1 MRKATSRNQNEQ
13 FVRNWY
19 RVIGEW
25 QATLQRKDAA

>member
-1 MRKATSRNQNEQ
+1 MRKATDTKQNEQ

-25 QATLQRKDAA
+25 QATLKRKDAA